1 MEQIPLNIKKKAFCA
16 EAKNCQN
23 QFSKLEA
30 ELWYSWHSIKT
41 QAQGNSLEISL
52 WSLPVS
58 IGLSVLRLSVL
69 PWYSWPPRLVFTCW
83 SDSFPVLT
91 DLERK
96 THEFPPKKSYSGISS
111 NLQIRITKI
120 LGIYQEFFQQK

>member
-41 QAQGNSLEISL
+41 QARETAWKYLSDPYLYPLASLCWDCLYCLGIAGLQG
-52 WSLPVS
+52 WSLPV
-58 IGLSVLRLSVL
+58 
-69 PWYSWPPRLVFTCW
+69 
-83 SDSFPVLT
+83 DLT
-91 DLERK
+91 A
-96 THEFPPKKSYSGISS
+96 SQY
-111 NLQIRITKI
+111 
-120 LGIYQEFFQQK
+120 